1 MMSDAP
7 VNAGKHIMSIIAC
20 ARSHDTQGVSLLICQ
35 NEAVHYDITLFPDF
49 NWS

>member
-1 MMSDAP
+1 MTSDAL

-20 ARSHDTQGVSLLICQ
+20 ARSQDTQRVSLLIGS
-35 NEAVHYDITLFPDF
+35 NDAVHYDITLFPDF